1 MMIENIIAY
10 QREYFEI
17 INNFKKNKNT
27 YDDYLL
33 LLDKVELLLKKNK
46 KTITNFL
53 ELNNSDYIYYGG
65 ATYFD
70 NYSMEINPV
79 TFSGKKIIISEP
91 LLKLSPFLK
100 LNDFF
105 AFDRIKEILD
115 NAIDN
120 TLNLKDKLLD
130 ATIIYINPNDYIL
143 EIKEDIYKTARD
155 ITIQYIDE
163 NLEINYNDV
172 DNFVRDNNAL
182 SFEELDKKY
191 PKLNSILFTVNSTPK
206 MSLKEKI
213 MQGYIDCGID
223 KEKIKDM
230 SAIEQVIFTFIG
242 LFGQAF
248 ELKTISIILKCPLY
262 ITRPN
267 VILYLNCFI
276 YIDTDDKERIL
287 ESNVLFALYQ
297 VLKNKNPEQVQH
309 NSDYKKIVNTLSKK
323 CNSIDDYVNELK
335 KIVD

>member
-1 MMIENIIAY
+1 MI
-10 QREYFEI
+10 
-17 INNFKKNKNT
+17 
-27 YDDYLL
+27 
-33 LLDKVELLLKKNK
+33 LDKVELLLKRNK

-53 ELNNSDYIYYGG
+53 ELNNSDYLYYGG

-79 TFSGKKIIISEP
+79 TFSGKNIIISEP

-105 AFDRIKEILD
+105 NFDRIKEILD

-120 TLNLKDKLLD
+120 TLKLKDKLLD

-143 EIKEDIYKTARD
+143 EIKEDIYKTAKD
-155 ITIQYIDE
+155 ITIQYINE
-163 NLEINYNDV
+163 NLETNYNAV
-172 DNFVRDNNAL
+172 DDFVHDNNVL
-182 SFEELDKKY
+182 SFEELDEKY
-191 PKLNSILFTVNSTPK
+191 PKLNNILFTVNSTPK

-213 MQGYIDCGID
+213 IQGYIDCGID

-230 SAIEQVIFTFIG
+230 SAIEQVIFTFVG

-276 YIDTDDKERIL
+276 YVDKDDEERIL

-297 VLKNKNPEQVQH
+297 ALKSKNPEHVKY
-309 NSDYKKIVNTLSKK
+309 NSDYKKIVESLSKK

-335 KIVD
+335 KIVN

>member
-1 MMIENIIAY
+1 MIENIITY
-10 QREYFEI
+10 QQEYLEI
-17 INNFKKNKNT
+17 LKKFKKDKKE

-33 LLDKVELLLKKNK
+33 LLDEIELLLKRNK

-53 ELNNSDYIYYGG
+53 ELNNSDYLYYGG

-79 TFSGKKIIISEP
+79 TFSGKKIIIADP
-91 LLKLSPFLK
+91 IIKLSSFLK

-105 AFDRIKEILD
+105 AFERIKEILD

-120 TLNLKDKLLD
+120 TLKLEDKLLNG
-130 ATIIYINPNDYIL
+130 TIIYINPNDFIL

-163 NLEINYNDV
+163 NLDISYNDI
-172 DNFVRDNNAL
+172 DDFISDNNTL
-182 SFEELDKKY
+182 SFEQLEEKF
-191 PKLNSILFTVNSTPK
+191 PKLNKILFTVDSTPK
-206 MSLKEKI
+206 MTLKEKI
-213 MQGYIDCGID
+213 SQGYVDCGID
-223 KEKIKDM
+223 KEKINNM

-248 ELKTISIILKCPLY
+248 ELKCISIILKCTLY

-267 VILYLNCFI
+267 VILYLNCI
-276 YIDTDDKERIL
+276 NYIDKDDKSRIL

-297 VLKNKNPEQVQH
+297 VLKNKNVDQVKY
-309 NSDYKKIVNTLSKK
+309 NNDYKKIVESLSKK
-323 CNSIDDYVNELK
+323 CVSIDDYVKELK
-335 KIVD
+335 KIID

>member
-1 MMIENIIAY
+1 MIENIIAY

-17 INNFKKNKNT
+17 INEFKKNENT

-33 LLDKVELLLKKNK
+33 LLDKVELLLKRNK

-53 ELNNSDYIYYGG
+53 ELNNSDYLYYGG

-105 AFDRIKEILD
+105 DFDRIKEILD

-120 TLNLKDKLLD
+120 TLKLKDNLLD
-130 ATIIYINPNDYIL
+130 ATVIYINPNDYIL
-143 EIKEDIYKTARD
+143 EIKEDIYRTARD
-155 ITIQYIDE
+155 ITIKYINE

-172 DNFVRDNNAL
+172 DDFVHDNNAL
-182 SFEELDKKY
+182 SFEKLDEKY
-191 PKLNSILFTVNSTPK
+191 PKLNNILFTVDSTPK

-213 MQGYIDCGID
+213 IQGYIDCGID
-223 KEKIKDM
+223 KEKIKDV
-230 SAIEQVIFTFIG
+230 SAIEQAIFTFIG

-276 YIDTDDKERIL
+276 YVDEDDKKRIL

-297 VLKNKNPEQVQH
+297 VLKIKSPEQVQY
-309 NSDYKKIVNTLSKK
+309 NSDYEKIVESLSKK

-335 KIVD
+335 KIVN

>member
-1 MMIENIIAY
+1 MIENIITY
-10 QREYFEI
+10 QQEYLEI
-17 INNFKKNKNT
+17 LKKFKKDKKE

-33 LLDKVELLLKKNK
+33 LLDEIELLLKRNK

-53 ELNNSDYIYYGG
+53 ELNNSDYLYYGG

-79 TFSGKKIIISEP
+79 TFSGKKIIIADP
-91 LLKLSPFLK
+91 IIKLSSFLK

-105 AFDRIKEILD
+105 AFERIKEILD

-120 TLNLKDKLLD
+120 TLKLEDKLLNG
-130 ATIIYINPNDYIL
+130 TIIYINPNDFIL

-163 NLEINYNDV
+163 NLDISYNDI
-172 DNFVRDNNAL
+172 DDFISDNNTL
-182 SFEELDKKY
+182 SFEQLEEKF
-191 PKLNSILFTVNSTPK
+191 PKLNKILFTVDSTPQ
-206 MSLKEKI
+206 MTLKEKI
-213 MQGYIDCGID
+213 SQGYVDCGID
-223 KEKIKDM
+223 KEKINNM

-248 ELKTISIILKCPLY
+248 ELKCISIILKCPLY

-267 VILYLNCFI
+267 VILYLNCI
-276 YIDTDDKERIL
+276 NYVDKDDKSRIL

-297 VLKNKNPEQVQH
+297 VLKNKNVDQVKY
-309 NSDYKKIVNTLSKK
+309 NNDYKKIVESLSKK
-323 CNSIDDYVNELK
+323 CISIDDYVKELK
-335 KIVD
+335 KIID

>member
-1 MMIENIIAY
+1 MIENIITY
-10 QREYFEI
+10 QQEYLEI
-17 INNFKKNKNT
+17 LKKFKKDKKE

-33 LLDKVELLLKKNK
+33 LLDEIELLLKRNK

-53 ELNNSDYIYYGG
+53 ELNNSDYLYYGG

-79 TFSGKKIIISEP
+79 TFSGKKIIIADP
-91 LLKLSPFLK
+91 IIKLSSFLK

-105 AFDRIKEILD
+105 AFERIKEILD

-120 TLNLKDKLLD
+120 TLELEDKLLNG
-130 ATIIYINPNDYIL
+130 TIIYINPNDFIL

-163 NLEINYNDV
+163 NLDISYNDI
-172 DNFVRDNNAL
+172 DDFISDNNTL
-182 SFEELDKKY
+182 SFEQLEQKF
-191 PKLNSILFTVNSTPK
+191 PKLNKILFTIDSTPK
-206 MSLKEKI
+206 MTLKEKI
-213 MQGYIDCGID
+213 SQGYVDCGID
-223 KEKIKDM
+223 KEKINNM

-248 ELKTISIILKCPLY
+248 ELKCISIILKCPLY

-267 VILYLNCFI
+267 VILYLNCI
-276 YIDTDDKERIL
+276 NYIDKDDKSRIL

-297 VLKNKNPEQVQH
+297 VLKNKNVDQVKY
-309 NSDYKKIVNTLSKK
+309 NNDYRKIVESLSKK
-323 CNSIDDYVNELK
+323 CISIDDYVKELK
-335 KIVD
+335 KIID

>member
-1 MMIENIIAY
+1 MIENIITY
-10 QREYFEI
+10 QQEYLKI
-17 INNFKKNKNT
+17 LQKFKKDKKE

-33 LLDKVELLLKKNK
+33 LLDEIELLLKRNK

-53 ELNNSDYIYYGG
+53 ELNNSDYLYYGG

-79 TFSGKKIIISEP
+79 TFSGKKIIIADP
-91 LLKLSPFLK
+91 IIKLSSFLK

-105 AFDRIKEILD
+105 AFERIKEILD

-120 TLNLKDKLLD
+120 TLKLEDKLLNG
-130 ATIIYINPNDYIL
+130 TIIYINPNDFIL

-163 NLEINYNDV
+163 NLDISYNDI
-172 DNFVRDNNAL
+172 DDFISDNNTL
-182 SFEELDKKY
+182 SFEQLEEKF
-191 PKLNSILFTVNSTPK
+191 PKLNKILFTVDSTPK
-206 MSLKEKI
+206 MTLKEKI
-213 MQGYIDCGID
+213 SQGYVDCGID
-223 KEKIKDM
+223 KEKINNM
-230 SAIEQVIFTFIG
+230 SAIEQVILTFIG

-248 ELKTISIILKCPLY
+248 ELKCISIILKCPLY

-267 VILYLNCFI
+267 VILYLNCI
-276 YIDTDDKERIL
+276 NYIDKDDKSRIL

-297 VLKNKNPEQVQH
+297 VLKNKNVDQVKY
-309 NSDYKKIVNTLSKK
+309 NNDYKKIVESLSKK
-323 CNSIDDYVNELK
+323 CISIDDYVKELK
-335 KIVD
+335 KIID

>member
-1 MMIENIIAY
+1 MIENIIAY

-17 INNFKKNKNT
+17 INEFKKNENT

-53 ELNNSDYIYYGG
+53 ELNNSDYLYYGG

-105 AFDRIKEILD
+105 DFDRIKEILD

-120 TLNLKDKLLD
+120 TLKLKDNLLD
-130 ATIIYINPNDYIL
+130 ATVIYINPNDYIL
-143 EIKEDIYKTARD
+143 EIKEDIYRTARD
-155 ITIQYIDE
+155 ITIKYINE

-172 DNFVRDNNAL
+172 DDFVHDNNAL
-182 SFEELDKKY
+182 SFEKLDEKY
-191 PKLNSILFTVNSTPK
+191 PKLNNILFTVDSTPK

-213 MQGYIDCGID
+213 IQGYIDCGID

-276 YIDTDDKERIL
+276 YVDEDDKKRIL

-297 VLKNKNPEQVQH
+297 VLKIKSPEQVQY
-309 NSDYKKIVNTLSKK
+309 NSDYEKIVESLSKK

-335 KIVD
+335 KIVN

>member
-1 MMIENIIAY
+1 
-10 QREYFEI
+10 
-17 INNFKKNKNT
+17 
-27 YDDYLL
+27 
-33 LLDKVELLLKKNK
+33 
-46 KTITNFL
+46 
-53 ELNNSDYIYYGG
+53 
-65 ATYFD
+65 
-70 NYSMEINPV
+70 MEINPV
-79 TFSGKKIIISEP
+79 TFSGKNIIISDP

-105 AFDRIKEILD
+105 NFDRIKEILD

-120 TLNLKDKLLD
+120 TLKLKDKLLD

-143 EIKEDIYKTARD
+143 EIKEDIYKTAKD
-155 ITIQYIDE
+155 ITIQYINE
-163 NLEINYNDV
+163 NLETNYNAV
-172 DNFVRDNNAL
+172 DDFVHDNNVL
-182 SFEELDKKY
+182 SFEELDEKY
-191 PKLNSILFTVNSTPK
+191 PKLNNILFTVNSTPK

-213 MQGYIDCGID
+213 IQGYIDCGID

-230 SAIEQVIFTFIG
+230 SAIEQVIFTFVG

-276 YIDTDDKERIL
+276 YVDKDDEERIL

-297 VLKNKNPEQVQH
+297 ALKSKNPEHVKY
-309 NSDYKKIVNTLSKK
+309 NSDYKKIVESLSKK

-335 KIVD
+335 KIVN

>member
-1 MMIENIIAY
+1 MIENIIAY

-17 INNFKKNKNT
+17 INEFKKNENT

-33 LLDKVELLLKKNK
+33 LLDKVELLLKRNK

-53 ELNNSDYIYYGG
+53 ELNNSDYLYYGG

-100 LNDFF
+100 LNGFF
-105 AFDRIKEILD
+105 DFDRIKEILD

-120 TLNLKDKLLD
+120 TLKLKDNLLD
-130 ATIIYINPNDYIL
+130 ATVIYINPNDYIL
-143 EIKEDIYKTARD
+143 EIKEDIYRTARD
-155 ITIQYIDE
+155 ITIKYINE

-172 DNFVRDNNAL
+172 DDFVHDNNAL
-182 SFEELDKKY
+182 SFEKLDEKY
-191 PKLNSILFTVNSTPK
+191 PKLNNILFTVDSTPK

-213 MQGYIDCGID
+213 IQGYIDCGID

-276 YIDTDDKERIL
+276 YVDEDDKKRIL

-297 VLKNKNPEQVQH
+297 VLKIKSPEQVQY
-309 NSDYKKIVNTLSKK
+309 NSEYEKIVESLSKK

-335 KIVD
+335 KIVN

>member
-1 MMIENIIAY
+1 MIENIIAY
-10 QREYFEI
+10 QIEYFEI
-17 INNFKKNKNT
+17 INEFKKNENT

-33 LLDKVELLLKKNK
+33 LLDKVELLLKRNK

-53 ELNNSDYIYYGG
+53 ELNNSDYLYYGG

-70 NYSMEINPV
+70 NCSMEINPV

-105 AFDRIKEILD
+105 DFDRMKEILD
-115 NAIDN
+115 SAIDN
-120 TLNLKDKLLD
+120 TLKLKDKLLD
-130 ATIIYINPNDYIL
+130 ATVIYINPNDYIL
-143 EIKEDIYKTARD
+143 EIKENIYKTARD
-155 ITIQYIDE
+155 ITIQYINE

-172 DNFVRDNNAL
+172 DDFVHDNNVL
-182 SFEELDKKY
+182 SFEELDEKY
-191 PKLNSILFTVNSTPK
+191 PKLNNILFTVDSTPK

-213 MQGYIDCGID
+213 IQGYIDCGID
-223 KEKIKDM
+223 KEKIKDV

-276 YIDTDDKERIL
+276 YVDEEDKKRIL
-287 ESNVLFALYQ
+287 ESNVLFALYK
-297 VLKNKNPEQVQH
+297 VLKRKNPEQVQY
-309 NSDYKKIVNTLSKK
+309 NSDYKKIVESLSKK

-335 KIVD
+335 KIVN

>member
-1 MMIENIIAY
+1 MIENIITY
-10 QREYFEI
+10 QQEYLEI
-17 INNFKKNKNT
+17 LKKFKKDKKE

-33 LLDKVELLLKKNK
+33 LLDEIELLLKRNK

-53 ELNNSDYIYYGG
+53 ELNNSDYLYYGG

-79 TFSGKKIIISEP
+79 TFSGKKIIIADSII
-91 LLKLSPFLK
+91 KLSSFLK

-105 AFDRIKEILD
+105 AFERIKEILD

-120 TLNLKDKLLD
+120 TLELEDKLLNG
-130 ATIIYINPNDYIL
+130 TIIYINPNDFIL
-143 EIKEDIYKTARD
+143 EIKEDIFKTARD

-163 NLEINYNDV
+163 NLDISYNDI
-172 DNFVRDNNAL
+172 DDFISDNNTL
-182 SFEELDKKY
+182 SFEQLEQKF
-191 PKLNSILFTVNSTPK
+191 PKLNKILFTIDSTPK
-206 MSLKEKI
+206 MTLKEKI
-213 MQGYIDCGID
+213 SQGYVDCGID
-223 KEKIKDM
+223 KEKINNM

-248 ELKTISIILKCPLY
+248 ELKCISIILKCPLY

-267 VILYLNCFI
+267 AILYLNCI
-276 YIDTDDKERIL
+276 NYIDKDDKSRIL

-297 VLKNKNPEQVQH
+297 VLKNKNVDQVKY
-309 NSDYKKIVNTLSKK
+309 NNDYKKIVESLSKK
-323 CNSIDDYVNELK
+323 CISIDDYVKELK
-335 KIVD
+335 KIID

>member
-1 MMIENIIAY
+1 MIENIIAY

-17 INNFKKNKNT
+17 INEFKKNENT

-33 LLDKVELLLKKNK
+33 LLDKVELLLKRNK

-53 ELNNSDYIYYGG
+53 ELNNSDYLYYGG

-70 NYSMEINPV
+70 NYPMEINPV

-105 AFDRIKEILD
+105 YFDRIKKILD

-120 TLNLKDKLLD
+120 TLKLKDNLLD
-130 ATIIYINPNDYIL
+130 ATVIYINPNDYIL
-143 EIKEDIYKTARD
+143 EIKEDIYRTARD
-155 ITIQYIDE
+155 ITIKYINE
-163 NLEINYNDV
+163 NLEINYNDI
-172 DNFVRDNNAL
+172 DDFVHDNNAL
-182 SFEELDKKY
+182 SFEKLDEKY
-191 PKLNSILFTVNSTPK
+191 PKLNNILFTVDSTPK

-213 MQGYIDCGID
+213 IQGYIDCGID

-230 SAIEQVIFTFIG
+230 SAIKQVIFTFIG

-276 YIDTDDKERIL
+276 YVDEDDKKRIL

-297 VLKNKNPEQVQH
+297 VLKRKSPEQVQY
-309 NSDYKKIVNTLSKK
+309 NSDYEKIVESLSKK

-335 KIVD
+335 KIVN

>member
-1 MMIENIIAY
+1 MIENIIAY

-17 INNFKKNKNT
+17 INEFKKNENT

-33 LLDKVELLLKKNK
+33 LLDKVELLLKRNK

-53 ELNNSDYIYYGG
+53 ELNNSDYLYYGG
-65 ATYFD
+65 VTYFD

-105 AFDRIKEILD
+105 DFDRIKEILD

-120 TLNLKDKLLD
+120 TLKLKDNLLD
-130 ATIIYINPNDYIL
+130 ATVIYINPNDYIL
-143 EIKEDIYKTARD
+143 EIKEDIYRTARD
-155 ITIQYIDE
+155 ITIKYINE

-172 DNFVRDNNAL
+172 DDFVHDNNAL
-182 SFEELDKKY
+182 SFEKLDEKY
-191 PKLNSILFTVNSTPK
+191 PKLNNILFTVDSTPK

-213 MQGYIDCGID
+213 IQGYIDCGID

-276 YIDTDDKERIL
+276 YVDEDDKKRIL

-297 VLKNKNPEQVQH
+297 VLKIKSPEQVQY
-309 NSDYKKIVNTLSKK
+309 NSDYEKIVESLSKK

-335 KIVD
+335 KIVN

>member
-1 MMIENIIAY
+1 MIENIIAY

-17 INNFKKNKNT
+17 INEFKKNENT

-33 LLDKVELLLKKNK
+33 LLDKVELLLKRNK

-53 ELNNSDYIYYGG
+53 ELNNSDYLYYGG

-105 AFDRIKEILD
+105 DFDRIKEILD

-120 TLNLKDKLLD
+120 TLKLKDNLLD
-130 ATIIYINPNDYIL
+130 ATVIYINPNDYIL
-143 EIKEDIYKTARD
+143 EIKEDIYRTARD
-155 ITIQYIDE
+155 ITIKYINE

-172 DNFVRDNNAL
+172 DDFVHDNNAL
-182 SFEELDKKY
+182 SFEKLDEKY
-191 PKLNSILFTVNSTPK
+191 PKLNNILFTVDSTPK

-213 MQGYIDCGID
+213 IQGYIDCGID

-276 YIDTDDKERIL
+276 YVDEDDKKRIL

-297 VLKNKNPEQVQH
+297 VLKIKSPEQVQY
-309 NSDYKKIVNTLSKK
+309 NSDYEKIVESVSKK

-335 KIVD
+335 KIVN

>member
-1 MMIENIIAY
+1 MIENIITY
-10 QREYFEI
+10 QQEYLEI
-17 INNFKKNKNT
+17 LKKFKKDKKE

-33 LLDKVELLLKKNK
+33 LLDEIELLLKRNK

-53 ELNNSDYIYYGG
+53 ELNNSDYLYYGG

-79 TFSGKKIIISEP
+79 TFSGKKIIIADP
-91 LLKLSPFLK
+91 IIKLSSFLK

-105 AFDRIKEILD
+105 AFERIKEILD

-120 TLNLKDKLLD
+120 TLKLEDKLLNG
-130 ATIIYINPNDYIL
+130 TIIYINPNDFIL

-163 NLEINYNDV
+163 NLDISYNDI
-172 DNFVRDNNAL
+172 DDFISDNNTL
-182 SFEELDKKY
+182 SFEQLEEKF
-191 PKLNSILFTVNSTPK
+191 PKLNKILFTVDSTPK
-206 MSLKEKI
+206 MTLKEKI
-213 MQGYIDCGID
+213 SQGYVDCGID
-223 KEKIKDM
+223 KEKINNM

-248 ELKTISIILKCPLY
+248 ELKCISIILKCPLY

-267 VILYLNCFI
+267 VILYLNCI
-276 YIDTDDKERIL
+276 NYIDKDDKSRIL

-297 VLKNKNPEQVQH
+297 VLKNKNVDQVKY
-309 NSDYKKIVNTLSKK
+309 NNDYKKIVESLSKK
-323 CNSIDDYVNELK
+323 CVSIDDYVKELK
-335 KIVD
+335 KIID

>member
-1 MMIENIIAY
+1 MIENIIAY

-17 INNFKKNKNT
+17 INEFKKNENT

-33 LLDKVELLLKKNK
+33 LLDKVELLLKRNK

-53 ELNNSDYIYYGG
+53 ELNNSDYLYYGG

-105 AFDRIKEILD
+105 DFDRIKEILD

-120 TLNLKDKLLD
+120 TLKLKDNLLD
-130 ATIIYINPNDYIL
+130 ATVIYINPNDYIL
-143 EIKEDIYKTARD
+143 EIKEDIYRTARD
-155 ITIQYIDE
+155 ITIKYINE

-172 DNFVRDNNAL
+172 DDFVHDNNAL
-182 SFEELDKKY
+182 SFEKLDEKY
-191 PKLNSILFTVNSTPK
+191 PKLNNILFTVDSTPK

-213 MQGYIDCGID
+213 IQGYIDCGID

-276 YIDTDDKERIL
+276 YVDEDDKKRIL

-297 VLKNKNPEQVQH
+297 VLKIKSPEQVQY
-309 NSDYKKIVNTLSKK
+309 NSDYEKIVESVPKK

-335 KIVD
+335 KIVN

>member
-1 MMIENIIAY
+1 M
-10 QREYFEI
+10 
-17 INNFKKNKNT
+17 
-27 YDDYLL
+27 L
-33 LLDKVELLLKKNK
+33 LLDKVELLLKRNK

-53 ELNNSDYIYYGG
+53 ELNNSDYLYYGG

-105 AFDRIKEILD
+105 DFDRIKEILD

-120 TLNLKDKLLD
+120 TLKLKDNLLD
-130 ATIIYINPNDYIL
+130 ATVIYINPNDYIL
-143 EIKEDIYKTARD
+143 EIKEDIYRTARD
-155 ITIQYIDE
+155 ITIKYINE

-172 DNFVRDNNAL
+172 DDFVHDNNAL
-182 SFEELDKKY
+182 SFEKLDEKY
-191 PKLNSILFTVNSTPK
+191 PKLNNILFTVDSTPK

-213 MQGYIDCGID
+213 IQGYIDCGID

-276 YIDTDDKERIL
+276 YVDEDDKKRIL

-297 VLKNKNPEQVQH
+297 VLKIKSPEQVQY
-309 NSDYKKIVNTLSKK
+309 NSDYEKIVESLSKK

-335 KIVD
+335 KIVN

>member
-1 MMIENIIAY
+1 MIENIIAY

-17 INNFKKNKNT
+17 INEFKKNENT

-33 LLDKVELLLKKNK
+33 LLDKVELLLKRNK

-53 ELNNSDYIYYGG
+53 ELNNSDYLYYGG

-105 AFDRIKEILD
+105 DFDRIKEILD

-120 TLNLKDKLLD
+120 TLKLKDNLLD
-130 ATIIYINPNDYIL
+130 ATVIYINPNDYIL
-143 EIKEDIYKTARD
+143 EIKEDIYRTARD
-155 ITIQYIDE
+155 ITIKYINE

-172 DNFVRDNNAL
+172 DDFVHDNNAL
-182 SFEELDKKY
+182 SFEKLDEKY
-191 PKLNSILFTVNSTPK
+191 PKLNNILFTVDSTPK

-213 MQGYIDCGID
+213 IQGYIDCGID
-223 KEKIKDM
+223 KEKIKDV

-276 YIDTDDKERIL
+276 YVDEDDKKRIL

-297 VLKNKNPEQVQH
+297 VLKIKSPEQVQY
-309 NSDYKKIVNTLSKK
+309 NSDYEKIVESLSKK

-335 KIVD
+335 KIFN

>member
-1 MMIENIIAY
+1 MIENIITY
-10 QREYFEI
+10 QQEYLKI
-17 INNFKKNKNT
+17 LQKFKKNKKE

-33 LLDKVELLLKKNK
+33 LLDEIELLLKRNK

-53 ELNNSDYIYYGG
+53 ELNNSDYLYYGG

-79 TFSGKKIIISEP
+79 TFSGKKIIIADP
-91 LLKLSPFLK
+91 IIKLSSFLK

-105 AFDRIKEILD
+105 AFERIKEILD

-120 TLNLKDKLLD
+120 TLKLEDKLLNG
-130 ATIIYINPNDYIL
+130 TIIYINPNDFIL

-163 NLEINYNDV
+163 NLDISYNDI
-172 DNFVRDNNAL
+172 DDFISDNNTL
-182 SFEELDKKY
+182 SFEQLEEKF
-191 PKLNSILFTVNSTPK
+191 PKLNKILFTVDSTPK
-206 MSLKEKI
+206 MTLKEKI
-213 MQGYIDCGID
+213 SQGYVDCGID
-223 KEKIKDM
+223 KEKINNM
-230 SAIEQVIFTFIG
+230 SAIEQVILTFIG

-248 ELKTISIILKCPLY
+248 ELKCISIILKCPLY

-267 VILYLNCFI
+267 VILYLNCI
-276 YIDTDDKERIL
+276 NYIDKDDKSRIL

-297 VLKNKNPEQVQH
+297 VLKNKNVDQVKY
-309 NSDYKKIVNTLSKK
+309 NNDYKKIVESLSKK
-323 CNSIDDYVNELK
+323 CISIDDYVKELK
-335 KIVD
+335 KIID

>member
-1 MMIENIIAY
+1 MIENIIAY

-17 INNFKKNKNT
+17 INEFKKNENT

-33 LLDKVELLLKKNK
+33 LLDKVELLLKRNK

-53 ELNNSDYIYYGG
+53 ELNNSDYLYYGG

-105 AFDRIKEILD
+105 DFDRIKEILD

-120 TLNLKDKLLD
+120 TLKLKDNLLD
-130 ATIIYINPNDYIL
+130 ATVIYINPNDYIL
-143 EIKEDIYKTARD
+143 EIKEDIYRTARD
-155 ITIQYIDE
+155 ITIKYINE

-172 DNFVRDNNAL
+172 DDFVHDNNAL
-182 SFEELDKKY
+182 SFEKLDEKY
-191 PKLNSILFTVNSTPK
+191 PKLNNILFTVDSTPK

-213 MQGYIDCGID
+213 IQGYIDCGID

-248 ELKTISIILKCPLY
+248 ELKTISIILKSPLY

-276 YIDTDDKERIL
+276 YVDEDDKKRIL

-297 VLKNKNPEQVQH
+297 VLKIKSPEQVQY
-309 NSDYKKIVNTLSKK
+309 NSDYEKIVESLSKK

-335 KIVD
+335 KIVN

>member
-1 MMIENIIAY
+1 MIENIIAY

-17 INNFKKNKNT
+17 INEFKKNENT

-33 LLDKVELLLKKNK
+33 LLDKVELLLKRNK

-53 ELNNSDYIYYGG
+53 ELNNSDYLYYGG

-79 TFSGKKIIISEP
+79 TFSGKKIIISDP

-105 AFDRIKEILD
+105 DFDRIKEILD

-120 TLNLKDKLLD
+120 TLKLKDNLLD
-130 ATIIYINPNDYIL
+130 ATVIYINPNDYIL
-143 EIKEDIYKTARD
+143 EIKEDIYRTARD
-155 ITIQYIDE
+155 ITIKYINK

-172 DNFVRDNNAL
+172 DDFVHDNNSL
-182 SFEELDKKY
+182 SFEKLDEKY
-191 PKLNSILFTVNSTPK
+191 PKLNNILFTVDSTPK

-213 MQGYIDCGID
+213 IQGYIDCGID

-248 ELKTISIILKCPLY
+248 ELKAISIILKCPLY
-262 ITRPN
+262 ITQPN

-276 YIDTDDKERIL
+276 YVDEDDKKRIL

-297 VLKNKNPEQVQH
+297 VLKRKSPEQVQY
-309 NSDYKKIVNTLSKK
+309 NSDYEKIVESLSKK

-335 KIVD
+335 KIVN